1 MGEQGDLQRAW
12 QFSKTKLCKFH
23 IIGICAKGTMCPFAH
38 NKDELKP
45 LPDLAFTKLC
55 KTLIQNG
62 ECTNRNCTYAHT
74 KEELRATSTFH
85 KTKLC
90 RFSQMGHCALG
101 AKCNFAHST
110 EEMRQLEA
118 DIARLEELLLPQVA
132 LVPGYL
138 GMSGGLAHP
147 QYSLAPTMMAPEI
160 KNHVDT
166 SKHRGGRRGKERNPQ
181 GGKRSAAVRASGT
194 PNEMPLDEA
203 RVIGSATPARK
214 PAVRA
219 KQSPGVASST
229 MLSSAEPVDWAAL
242 SSCMG
247 GLDSFRD
254 SPAYVRTASDFVVEN
269 SFLNVGGAGAF
280 PLSPVCSASSC
291 LNELGQMPVAEAGV
305 AAAGEMGYG
314 YAEWLAAE
322 EALPNGLCVDWNS
335 ALLNGRSWD
344 ASFLKGGSFE
354 VDQKDDTWQVKN
366 TFLTFAPQAK
376 PIRSVRTADGALCSL
391 ASSQE

>member
-1 MGEQGDLQRAW
+1 MGEQGDGLQRAW

-23 IIGICAKGTMCPFAH
+23 IIGICAKGIMCPFAH

-138 GMSGGLAHP
+138 GMSGGLADP
-147 QYSLAPTMMAPEI
+147 QHLLAPTVMAPEE

-166 SKHRGGRRGKERNPQ
+166 SKHRGGRRGKERKPQ

-203 RVIGSATPARK
+203 RVICSATPARK

-219 KQSPGVASST
+219 TQSPGVASST
-229 MLSSAEPVDWAAL
+229 NWAAL

-254 SPAYVRTASDFVVEN
+254 SPAYVRTASDFVVES
-269 SFLNVGGAGAF
+269 SFLNVGVAGAF
-280 PLSPVCSASSC
+280 PLSPVRSAPSC

-305 AAAGEMGYG
+305 AATSEMGYG

-322 EALPNGLCVDWNS
+322 EALPNGLCVNWNS
-335 ALLNGRSWD
+335 ALLNERNWD
-344 ASFLKGGSFE
+344 TSFLKGESFE

-376 PIRSVRTADGALCSL
+376 PIRSVRTADGALCFL
-391 ASSQE
+391 GSSHE